1 MDQARL
7 GSLLNAPNRL
17 DTAHVPTTIA
27 DVPAYSGLPSKYPVE
42 ERRAYP
48 HLGRTLMVGLD

>member
-1 MDQARL
+1 MNQARL

-27 DVPAYSGLPSKYPVE
+27 DVPAYSGLPSKYPAAE
-42 ERRAYP
+42 QMAYP